1 MLRFTSHSNWVQETT
16 KMVCLQPRMK
26 GWKLH
31 CLQRCWQKHP
41 NTVKQPGLHLTARTN
56 RPGIP
61 CLPCLLLASNSTSV
75 QGEGT
80 RPSVHKAPQQGDATR
95 PPPNSMPAQV
105 GNRTTRPSVSTGPK
119 QREAT
124 RLRPNRIP
132 EQTINAVFTQSSK
145 ASQGDAAHPPPTFSL
160 NQKRTT
166 HPLSSTQLIREKH
179 PATCYRPPHL
189 NRAEQTKQSRLN
201 FRRLLRVV
209 FLFSAT
215 SE

>member
-41 NTVKQPGLHLTARTN
+41 NTVKQPSLHLTARTN

-105 GNRTTRPSVSTGPK
+105 ESTRPSVSTGPK
-119 QREAT
+119 KREAT

-145 ASQGDAAHPPPTFSL
+145 ASQGDAAHPSHF
-160 NQKRTT
+160 
-166 HPLSSTQLIREKH
+166 IRREPH
-179 PATCYRPPHL
+179 IHRPPH
-189 NRAEQTKQSRLN
+189 NW
-201 FRRLLRVV
+201 
-209 FLFSAT
+209 
-215 SE
+215 

>member
-80 RPSVHKAPQQGDATR
+80 RPSVHKAPQQGDVTR

-124 RLRPNRIP
+124 RLRPNRMP

-145 ASQGDAAHPPPTFSL
+145 ASQGDAAHPSHF
-160 NQKRTT
+160 
-166 HPLSSTQLIREKH
+166 IRREPH
-179 PATCYRPPHL
+179 IHRPPH
-189 NRAEQTKQSRLN
+189 NW
-201 FRRLLRVV
+201 
-209 FLFSAT
+209 
-215 SE
+215 